1 MEAFV
6 EVMAGSILSSFD
18 DVLSFFLQVIFTSE
32 VLACDIDNASWSC
45 HKALMLTRTILIHL
59 T

>member
-32 VLACDIDNASWSC
+32 NEILFIFSAVLN
-45 HKALMLTRTILIHL
+45 
-59 T
+59 